1 MAHTKRLVG
10 RYVAVALLVSVV
22 LTVVA
27 LVVLQT
33 PWAKDRVRAYA
44 ERQASQYLMGE
55 LSIGRLSGNLFTGVV
70 LDDVRLTQDG
80 RDVVRADR
88 VEVSYG
94 IPDLLGSDRSLDALR
109 LVRPVV
115 VAEERPTGWNLAEIT
130 VPEETPAEP
139 QPEEEA
145 TGRFAIDALEV
156 VDGVL
161 LIDSPAAAMPAAD
174 QPAPQAAV
182 PPAASAP
189 GQPVDPPAASAP
201 GQPVDPQATAQG
213 DLPPYR
219 LPARVDALN
228 ALLALRFGPEGMRI
242 DIDRFQATA
251 TRPDL
256 RVTSLS
262 GVLEFGDQGATVEGL
277 SLTTARTRLEADA
290 RYDTSREPGDVQA
303 TLRALPLDLTELSPF
318 VPALEGRALAPRI
331 DLMASGPLD
340 AVAVTGS
347 IETDDAGSVRADL
360 RLDVDGPAQAA
371 AGSLE
376 VLSLNPAPLLA
387 DDTLAGDLSATIAL
401 DLQANGSWAV
411 ENLSGDVNVRGTDLR
426 LSGYLA
432 DAVDATARLDGR
444 NIGVRADVQ
453 AYGTAASANGQI
465 DVDENAVGYDL
476 QGRIAGLDLRALP
489 PDLGAPSMATD
500 VTATFDVQG
509 RQGETVSG
517 SLTFEPSSVA
527 GASLAGGSR
536 ASGTYRP
543 DGPPSFAFTG
553 QVAALDL
560 QRIGQA
566 LEIEALAA
574 PRFASN
580 LNADLE
586 VEGSGASLEALEATA
601 SATLSASTLFDAQ
614 VPELRLDATVADEQ
628 LHLTTAGRVEGLDP
642 ARAAGDPRVAGVVN
656 GRFDITADVTDLA
669 DMAEGVDPAAVE
681 ASGTVELTG
690 SRVGELALESVRLD
704 ASYANE
710 VAQVRELTVMGPTL
724 EVTASGPVMLAGTGE
739 SALEFDLGAFRLDD
753 FEPFVGR
760 DLGGSVIAAGTIRGN
775 RGTLR
780 ADGTLQVAA
789 LQVDDVLDVLS
800 GMATYDA
807 RVTDLNPDTVT
818 ADVTFESTLLTVA
831 GRELRSAEAT
841 VQYAYPNVRF
851 DASASDEGRTAEVAG
866 LVVLHPEAQAITVD
880 RFAFG
885 SADTTWTNPEGRTL
899 SLEYG
904 GGLLRLDDV
913 RLVDGDQAI
922 VADGVLALDETTTSS
937 LGVQIQNV
945 DLASLGSVLLL
956 ERQLGG
962 RLDAEARV
970 TGTGADRV
978 AEGMLSVADGVV
990 DEFRYT
996 SLDGTFDYRGPQVQ
1010 LDATL
1015 VPQPGASL
1023 QIDGAVPTTADGAID
1038 VRITSTPITLAVAAA
1053 ATASLEEVTGELQV
1067 DVQVSGT
1074 AEAPLA
1080 NGAVT
1085 VRNGA
1090 FTVVPTGVSYERFN
1104 AAILLNG
1111 TSAAIDQ
1118 FEMADGGGDM
1128 LQVTGQLMTEGRSIS
1143 GLSLMAEAADFE
1155 VLGNELG
1162 DVSLNA
1168 TVGVEGTVQA
1178 LDVNGTM
1185 RVRSGRLEVD
1195 AILAQLTTNPYPTD
1209 ETAPEEP
1216 TASPLEALTL
1226 QVEVEVPDNLVL
1238 RGTDIRAGADG
1249 AALGD
1254 MNVTVGGTFNIRKP
1268 AGEEVVLL
1276 GAVNVVRGTYDFQ
1289 GRRFT
1294 VQRDGTIRFEGTEE
1308 INPALNL
1315 RADREISG
1323 IVAHV
1328 NVGGT
1333 VREPTIAL
1341 SSDPPLD
1348 EADIL
1353 SLIVFNQPAN
1363 QLGEGERVS
1372 LGERATSL
1380 ASGLVVS
1387 PIAESIGRALDL
1399 DLFEVETVG
1408 EEGGGPTVTLGN
1420 QVGERTFLRFRQQFG
1435 AQDVSEF
1442 MLEYRLAEFL
1452 RLEGSIAEGQG
1463 RANRSFTRRVERGGI
1478 DLVVFFSY

>member
-1 MAHTKRLVG
+1 MAHTGHLVR

-27 LVVLQT
+27 LLVLQT

-80 RDVVRADR
+80 QDVVRADR
-88 VEVSYG
+88 VDVSYA
-94 IPDLLGSDRSLDALR
+94 IPDLLGSDRSLEMVR

-115 VAEERPTGWNLAEIT
+115 MAEEQPTGWNLAQLT
-130 VPEETPAEP
+130 VPEDAPADP
-139 QPEEEA
+139 QAEDAEA
-145 TGRFAIDALEV
+145 ASFAIDALEV

-161 LIDSPAAAMPAAD
+161 LIDSPAAAEPAQAPEPGAGQAAGQPGQPADQPLVPAAD
-174 QPAPQAAV
+174 A
-182 PPAASAP
+182 
-189 GQPVDPPAASAP
+189 
-201 GQPVDPQATAQG
+201 
-213 DLPPYR
+213 PPYR

-228 ALLALRFGPEGMRI
+228 ALLALRFGPEGMRV

-262 GVLEFGDQGATVEGL
+262 GVLEFGDEGAMVEGL
-277 SLTTARTRLEADA
+277 SLTTEGTRLEADA
-290 RYDTSREPGDVQA
+290 RYDTSSEPGNVQA
-303 TLRALPLDLTELSPF
+303 TLRATPLDLTELSPF

-331 DLMASGPLD
+331 DLMADGPLD
-340 AVAVTGS
+340 AVEVTGS
-347 IETDDAGSVRADL
+347 IDVADAGTLRADL
-360 RLDVDGPAQAA
+360 RLDVDGAEQAA
-371 AGSLE
+371 AGAIE
-376 VLSLNPAPLLA
+376 VENLNPAPLLA
-387 DDTLAGDLSATIAL
+387 DTTLAGDLSATIRL
-401 DLQANGSWAV
+401 DVQADGSWAIDT
-411 ENLSGDVNVRGTDLR
+411 LSGEVGVTGRDLR

-432 DAVDATARLDGR
+432 NAVDATAQLDGR
-444 NIGVRADVQ
+444 TVDVRADVQ
-453 AYGTAASANGQI
+453 AYGAAASANGRL
-465 DVDENAVGYDL
+465 DVGENAVGYDL

-500 VTATFDVQG
+500 VTAAFDVQG
-509 RQGETVSG
+509 RQGEAISG
-517 SLTFEPSSVA
+517 ALTFEPSSIA

-553 QVAALDL
+553 QVASLDV
-560 QRIGQA
+560 QRIGQD
-566 LEIEALAA
+566 LRIEALAD

-580 LNADLE
+580 LNADLD
-586 VEGSGASLEALEATA
+586 VEGSGASIEALEATA
-601 SATLSASTLFDAQ
+601 SATLSASTLFEAQ
-614 VPELRLDATVADEQ
+614 VPEMRLDATVADER

-642 ARAAGDPRVAGVVN
+642 ARAADDPRLAGAVN
-656 GRFDITADVTDLA
+656 GRFDITADVADLGA
-669 DMAEGVDPAAVE
+669 GVDPSAVE

-690 SRVGELALESVRLD
+690 SSVGELALESVRLD

-724 EVTASGPVMLAGTGE
+724 EVTASGPVVLAGTGE

-760 DLGGSVIAAGTIRGN
+760 DLSGSVIAAGTIRGN

-789 LQVDDVLDVLS
+789 LRVDEVLDVLS

-807 RVTDLNPDTVT
+807 RVSDLDPDTVT
-818 ADVTFESTLLTVA
+818 ADVTFESALLTVA

-851 DASASDEGRTAEVAG
+851 DASVSDEGRTAEAAG
-866 LVVLHPEAQAITVD
+866 LVVLRPEAQAITVD

-978 AEGMLSVADGVV
+978 AEGMLSVADGAV

-996 SLDGTFDYRGPQVQ
+996 SLDGTFDYRGPQVR

-1023 QIDGAVPTTADGAID
+1023 QIDGAVPTTADGSID

-1118 FEMADGGGDM
+1118 FEMADGGGDL

-1143 GLSLMAEAADFE
+1143 GVSLMAEAQDFE

-1209 ETAPEEP
+1209 EAAPEEP
-1216 TASPLEALTL
+1216 AAGPLETLTL

-1254 MNVTVGGTFNIRKP
+1254 MNVTVGGNFNIRKP

-1308 INPALNL
+1308 INPSLNL